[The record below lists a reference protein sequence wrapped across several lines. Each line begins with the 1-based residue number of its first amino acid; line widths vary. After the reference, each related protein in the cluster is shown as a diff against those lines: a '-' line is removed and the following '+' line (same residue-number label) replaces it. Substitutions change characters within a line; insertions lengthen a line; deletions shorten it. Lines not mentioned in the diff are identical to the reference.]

1 MAVIAHG
8 GSIRMLRAC
17 MEGMHP
23 TGMPWETVENA
34 SIHRVPL
41 PRAPGSD
48 RARPEPAPIST
59 PG

>member
-1 MAVIAHG
+1 
-8 GSIRMLRAC
+8 

-34 SIHRVPL
+34 SIHRVPW
-41 PRAPGSD
+41 PRPAVAEP
-48 RARPEPAPIST
+48 AVAEPAPVST